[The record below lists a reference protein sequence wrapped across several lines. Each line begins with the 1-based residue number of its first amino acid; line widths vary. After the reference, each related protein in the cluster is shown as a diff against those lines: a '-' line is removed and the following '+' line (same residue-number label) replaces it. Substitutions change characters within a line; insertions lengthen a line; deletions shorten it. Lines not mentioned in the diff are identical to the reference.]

1 MRARC
6 LRCAATLNVAEGTPL
21 TLQRH
26 AGPCGGALDGRVAR
40 VPSKL
45 RGYRGVR
52 GVVVVGFA
60 S

>member
-21 TLQRH
+21 SFQRH
-26 AGPCGGALDGRVAR
+26 AGPCGGALDAR
-40 VPSKL
+40 LAKVRSKA
-45 RGYRGVR
+45 RGYRRVR
-52 GVVVVGFA
+52 GVVVVGVA